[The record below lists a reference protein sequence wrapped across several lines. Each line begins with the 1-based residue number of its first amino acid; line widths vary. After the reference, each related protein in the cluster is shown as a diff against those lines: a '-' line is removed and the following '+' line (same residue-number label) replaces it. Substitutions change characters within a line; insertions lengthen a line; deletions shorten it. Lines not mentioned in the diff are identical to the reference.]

1 MQWLAG
7 VLGTIVLLAC
17 IGAAGFIACVGFVLF
32 GPVPVNRKITIVS
45 RIQPEPMPMAAL
57 PIQLE
62 APIAVP
68 AAPPAPP
75 VTTLPIAPEH
85 VVLRPDG
92 TPFPPRQS
100 RLQHDAPIIQPAVR
114 RSRGDTPAPRQRM
127 ARGTEGPARP
137 RATFDSIAVTTP
149 SASAFE
155 TEERTFIDESQLS

>member
-1 MQWLAG
+1 MAG
-7 VLGTIVLLAC
+7 RVLGTIVLLAC

-45 RIQPEPMPMAAL
+45 RIQPEPMPLAAL

-62 APIAVP
+62 APIAIP
-68 AAPPAPP
+68 AAPAPPAPQA
-75 VTTLPIAPEH
+75 TTLPIAPEH
-85 VVLRPDG
+85 VIRRPDG

-127 ARGTEGPARP
+127 ARGTEGPSRP

-149 SASAFE
+149 SASSFE
-155 TEERTFIDESQLS
+155 AEEHTFLDESQLS